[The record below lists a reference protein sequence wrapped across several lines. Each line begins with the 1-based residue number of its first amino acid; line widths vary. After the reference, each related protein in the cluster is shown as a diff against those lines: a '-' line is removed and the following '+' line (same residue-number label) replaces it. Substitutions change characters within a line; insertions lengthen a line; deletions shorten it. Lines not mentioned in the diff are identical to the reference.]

1 MSIQAMAWAIDQASV
16 TDATARHVLLCLA
29 NYADQDGRAAFP
41 SVGRLCED
49 TGLSPR
55 TVRAKLDLLEK
66 DGQIRRGNQKI
77 VAAYIERPDRRP
89 VCYDIVMTKLAR
101 ASAERGAGAA
111 RRAGGRGANDDAN
124 GVQMTTER
132 GAGAAPNPSYNHQKI
147 QGGASADA
155 ESLDRPSDD
164 VDDRTPPEVIRDA
177 YNDLLGHRTGCIAC
191 RAMNPKFTRRLQQ
204 VDKDARK
211 ACADNGM
218 EYEPEEFWRLYFT
231 ECLKDPWMRG
241 DRPNPRNAR
250 WKQSLKTLVD
260 DERFLQIVNVLLAAA
275 EGEVQE

>member
-1 MSIQAMAWAIDQASV
+1 MSIQAMAWAIEQAPV

-49 TGLSPR
+49 TGLSSR

-77 VAAYIERPDRRP
+77 VAAYIDRPDRRP
-89 VCYDIVMTKLAR
+89 VCYDIVMAKSVR
-101 ASAERGAGAA
+101 ANVERGAGAA
-111 RRAGGRGANDDAN
+111 RRNGERGANDDTN

-132 GAGAAPNPSYNHQKI
+132 GAGAAPNPSYNHQEI
-147 QGGASADA
+147 HGGISADA
-155 ESLDRPSDD
+155 EPVDSAPE
-164 VDDRTPPEVIRDA
+164 VDDERTTPEIIRDA
-177 YNDLLGHRTGCIAC
+177 YNELLGTRPGCIAC
-191 RAMNPKFTRRLQQ
+191 RAMNPKFVRRLQQ
-204 VDKDARK
+204 VDKDAKK
-211 ACADNGM
+211 ACAENEI
-218 EYEPEEFWRLYFT
+218 EYEPVEFWRLYFS

-241 DRPNPRNAR
+241 DRPNPRNSR

-260 DERFLQIVNVLLAAA
+260 DERFLQIANVLLAAA
-275 EGEVQE
+275 EGEQQG